1 MSEELPHA
9 GVSYPDNEVQ
19 GRLRA
24 LTGMLSFAA
33 IDLAVAALLL
43 LWPMLTRGPWYDKS
57 AVFWQILPL
66 SPPVPIRSEPRDGRT
81 SLKCRM
87 GYLSRSF
94 SVKDIISQIA
104 SDTFEDGSGNLN
116 LFNEIQEL

>member
-24 LTGMLSFAA
+24 LTGMLSFSA

-43 LWPMLTRGPWYDKS
+43 LWPMLTRDPWYDRS

-66 SPPVPIRSEPRDGRT
+66 SNPKRAEGWKNVFKMSYGI
-81 SLKCRM
+81 
-87 GYLSRSF
+87 SF
-94 SVKDIISQIA
+94 ENLQRERHISQIA
-104 SDTFEDGSGNLN
+104 SDTFEDGPGSLN